1 MQSSTLPLTSALD
14 EVDGQRHTQTALTR
28 ELPLSFVQEAGWVPG
43 PVWRV
48 RKISPPLRFDPR
60 TSRYN
65 DCGISALHQATLIN
79 HTDFS
84 CK

>member
-1 MQSSTLPLTSALD
+1 M
-14 EVDGQRHTQTALTR
+14 VGGQRHTQTALTR
-28 ELPLSFVQEAGWVPG
+28 EWPLPFLQEAGWVPG

-60 TSRYN
+60 TVQPVASRYK
-65 DCGISALHQATLIN
+65 DCGIPALHQATLIN